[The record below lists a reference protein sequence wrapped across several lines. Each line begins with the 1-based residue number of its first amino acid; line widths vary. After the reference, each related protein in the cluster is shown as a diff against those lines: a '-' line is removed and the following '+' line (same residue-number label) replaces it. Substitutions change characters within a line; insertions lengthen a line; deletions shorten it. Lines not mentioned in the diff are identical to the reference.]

1 MTHSTQK
8 INKFAINGRVMW
20 LYIKY
25 QFISKLL
32 VNMLILPIFYFITNL
47 LIKSSGRTNLSSG
60 DYLQFF
66 FSFSGMPVIA
76 LGLLLL
82 VLILGIDINTFII
95 LSSLVE
101 EKKLNVK
108 VKDIFI
114 AVFKSLKYFF
124 SPIGL
129 LLVAFVAVIFPL
141 LNIGLSIGA
150 LQNFAIPNFITS
162 VILNNPLYLTAYALL
177 LLGLSVLSIVHIF
190 AVHFILIDHQPVAQA
205 LRSSR
210 ILMKRYW
217 KRFLLDTIK
226 MTSKI
231 LAGWTVLF
239 IFWLGFFILLSFALT
254 ALQLDKDALTVLIM
268 VAMLEVFA
276 FIVFIAVPINIS
288 VLTKLFY
295 QYNRLEGRTL
305 AISIEKNASVL
316 GDEDL
321 YRKIKIRTKL
331 EVLTALLVVVMIN
344 VTVAVLSTEKLAT
357 LFNTKNHIELIA
369 HRGGGDLGAENTL
382 YSIKKAIDKKVDW
395 TEIDVQ
401 RSADGQYVIN
411 HDVNFKRVAGV
422 NKKPSEMTLA
432 EIKQLQIKDA
442 FEPNNPPQAV
452 ATLAEILDLAKG
464 KIGVFVELKGK
475 TADTQMVD
483 DVVKMIK
490 AKNMLDETVLLSL
503 DYDIIEYSEKHYP
516 EMKTGYLYFFSVG
529 DIRKLQGDYL
539 IMEEREA
546 TLDNINAIHQSG
558 KKAVVWTVNTPE
570 SIDKFIH
577 SEVDGIIT
585 DHIPKVKQA
594 IVQSDKRSHLD
605 IIIDY
610 FFAEW

>member
-1 MTHSTQK
+1 MTNSTQK
-8 INKFAINGRVMW
+8 INKFAMNLRVMW

-25 QFISKLL
+25 QLISKLL
-32 VNMLILPIFYFITNL
+32 VNLLILPIFYLITNL

-60 DYLQFF
+60 DYLEFF
-66 FSFSGMPVIA
+66 FSFSGMPLIA
-76 LGLLLL
+76 SGLLLL

-114 AVFKSLKYFF
+114 PVFKSLKYFF

-141 LNIGLSIGA
+141 LNIGLSFGA

-162 VILNNPLYLTAYALL
+162 VIVNNPLYLTAYALL
-177 LLGLSVLSIVHIF
+177 LLGLFLLSIVHIF

-210 ILMKRYW
+210 MLMQRYW
-217 KRFLLDTIK
+217 KRFIIDSIK

-231 LAGWTVLF
+231 LASWVVLF
-239 IFWLGFFILLSFALT
+239 VVWLGFFILLSFVLT
-254 ALQLDKDALTVLIM
+254 TLQVERDTLTVLIM
-268 VAMLEVFA
+268 ITILEVSA

-295 QYNRLEGRTL
+295 QYNQLEGRTL
-305 AISIEKNASVL
+305 SIRIEKNASVL

-331 EVLTALLVVVMIN
+331 KVLTALIVVVVLNI
-344 VTVAVLSTEKLAT
+344 TVAIFSTEKLT
-357 LFNTKNHIELIA
+357 SLFNTKNHIELIA

-382 YSIKKAIDKKVDW
+382 YSIEKAIDEKVNW

-401 RSADGQYVIN
+401 RSADGKYVIN
-411 HDVNFKRVAGV
+411 HDVSFKRVTGMD
-422 NKKPSEMTLA
+422 KKPSEVTLA
-432 EIKQLQIKDA
+432 EIKQLQVTDA
-442 FEPNNPPQAV
+442 FEPNNPPQPV
-452 ATLAEILDLAKG
+452 ATLAEILDLSKG

-483 DVVKMIK
+483 EVVQIIK
-490 AKNMLDETVLLSL
+490 DKNMLDETVLLSL
-503 DYDIIEYSEKHYP
+503 DYKIIEYTEKHYP

-546 TLDNINAIHQSG
+546 TVDNINAIHENG
-558 KKAVVWTVNTPE
+558 KKAVVWTVNTPK

-577 SEVDGIIT
+577 SDVDGIIT

-594 IVQSDKRSHLD
+594 IVQSDKRSHLE

-610 FFAEW
+610 FFVD